1 VFSLAAALALAA
13 QTVNT
18 GIPALQSSG
27 AYVGATVSGT
37 FLWIIGIL
45 NLLVLADVVR
55 ILTELGSGAYDRRRL
70 EQRLL
75 DRGLLSRLFLGKLG
89 SRIRSSWQMYPLGL
103 LFGLG
108 FDTET
113 EVGMLG
119 LAAGVATHEVPF
131 PGMIALP
138 LLFAAGMSLIDTA
151 DGALMTRAYG
161 WAVSNPARRIFYN
174 LAATSVSVAVVLTV
188 GTIELLQVG
197 ARTLALKVASG
208 ASWPASTSN
217 RIGYGVAAVFVLA
230 WLASVMLWKA
240 AHLERRWKASFD

>member
-1 VFSLAAALALAA
+1 
-13 QTVNT
+13 
-18 GIPALQSSG
+18 
-27 AYVGATVSGT
+27 
-37 FLWIIGIL
+37 
-45 NLLVLADVVR
+45 
-55 ILTELGSGAYDRRRL
+55 
-70 EQRLL
+70 
-75 DRGLLSRLFLGKLG
+75 
-89 SRIRSSWQMYPLGL
+89 MYPLGL

-108 FDTET
+108 FDTAT

-174 LAATSVSVAVVLTV
+174 LAVTSVSVAVALTV

-197 ARTLALKVASG
+197 ARTLALKGGFWGFMASLDF
-208 ASWPASTSN
+208 N
-217 RIGYGVAAVFVLA
+217 RIGLRSRGCLRPRLAGQCDALEGRPPRAALESVVRLTLPTSIKGRTKALVLNSYRS
-230 WLASVMLWKA
+230 ASSSRSRGRTAACAQNRTKA
-240 AHLERRWKASFD
+240 RPLDLPPRCWRHRAGR